1 MTGRSKMTISSKK
14 TLVLHIGDPKTGST
28 AIQDALA
35 TNRISVNGQLPFY
48 NSKLA
53 HNVIVKHIRN
63 YEGEKPESK
72 EQAKTALTKMAN
84 GIANSKSDV
93 CVISAELLADIS
105 ASRFKKIYDEFFAPH
120 VAELKI
126 IAYVRPHISWI
137 LATFGESLKIGNFK
151 GDLETFYNSR
161 MKRDNIFPYHA
172 RFKEWQSVF
181 GDALVVRPF
190 SRQLLV
196 SQSVISDF
204 AETAFGADNY
214 KIADLELLDRSNV
227 SLGLE
232 DLIRIS
238 FLHEFVEHKPWIFR
252 HHLGWEVHRV
262 IGLMQ
267 GRDGK
272 KAAPKTKVQ
281 IHKELAKTAQKRFLE
296 DAKLMDRDFFSE
308 TPFLTA
314 ALEDAVRSAC
324 EVPQSIAPE
333 EYFSDSEMRTLTLF
347 SEMFASAFEK
357 QGEPWVRHFED
368 LRIQTRAKS
377 LSEN

>member
-1 MTGRSKMTISSKK
+1 MTISSKK

-35 TNRISVNGQLPFY
+35 TNRISVNGQLPYY

-63 YEGEKPESK
+63 YEGSEEKSK
-72 EQAKTALTKMAN
+72 EQARSALTKMAN
-84 GIANSKSDV
+84 GIAHSDSDI

-105 ASRFKKIYDEFFAPH
+105 ATRFKKIYDEFFAPH
-120 VAELKI
+120 VSELKV

-151 GDLETFYNSR
+151 GDLEAFYLSR

-172 RFKEWQSVF
+172 RFSEWKAVF
-181 GDALVVRPF
+181 GEAFVLRPF
-190 SRQLLV
+190 SRRLLV

-204 AETAFGADNY
+204 SEYAFGSGNY
-214 KIADLELLDRSNV
+214 EIADLTRLDRSNV

-232 DLIRIS
+232 DLLRIS

-262 IGLMQ
+262 IGMTQ
-267 GRDGK
+267 GHD
-272 KAAPKTKVQ
+272 KAKAGPKTKVQ
-281 IHKELAKTAQKRFLE
+281 IHKDLAKKAQNRFLE
-296 DAKLMDRDFFSE
+296 DAKSMDRDFFAE
-308 TPFLTA
+308 TPFLA
-314 ALEDAVRSAC
+314 EALDDAVRSAC
-324 EVPQSIAPE
+324 DTPQSMLPE
-333 EYFSDSEMRTLTLF
+333 DYFSESELRTLTLF

-357 QGEPWVRHFED
+357 QAEPWVRHFED
-368 LRIQTRAKS
+368 LRIQTRAKN
-377 LSEN
+377 LSES